1 MSRPGDRITIPTNG
15 HHALAADSSPA
26 ESAPASSPS
35 PAPDLDR
42 PAGPG
47 GTDVRFAVT
56 PGQAIVGF
64 GILASLILLFLG
76 RRRGRGQPAAR
87 DR

>member
-15 HHALAADSSPA
+15 HHTLAADPSPA
-26 ESAPASSPS
+26 EAPASSPTS

-56 PGQAIVGF
+56 PGQAIMGF
-64 GILASLILLFLG
+64 GIIASLLLLVLG
-76 RRRGRGQPAAR
+76 RRHRRR